1 MLTDHLFQQPNRPD
15 VFAAT
20 IGLSRSQWTSVPS
33 TYKKHE
39 ASEIMK
45 KHRFDVMPIIEKD
58 GSINRYFRSEKWG
71 DREQIIRSKITEED
85 TLYYLTHIRDV
96 LQVMGEHRKT
106 YFFLEN
112 ETRILGL
119 LTITHLNARPVYLF
133 LYHTL
138 LYLETEM
145 SDWLKKV
152 LGDEAV
158 LRILEEL
165 PGGDVEHGGLKQ
177 YREDRSS
184 GIDND
189 IMEYLF
195 LGDMFEIIR
204 REQLYPHLSYKSLDQ
219 FEKHLRK
226 LRQMR
231 NTVAHPNRSLVN
243 NIDSISELWL
253 SLQKLEE
260 LLERLPAAHFESIE
274 RREH

>member
-20 IGLSRSQWTSVPS
+20 IGLSRSHWTSVPS

-39 ASEIMK
+39 AQAIMK
-45 KHRFDVMPIIEKD
+45 QFRFDVLPIIEKD
-58 GSINRYFRSEKWG
+58 GNVNRYFRSETWG
-71 DREQIIRSKITEED
+71 NREEVIRSKISDED

-96 LQVMGEHRKT
+96 LQIMGEHKKN

-119 LTITHLNARPVYLF
+119 LTISHLNARPVYLF

-138 LYLETEM
+138 LFLETEM
-145 SDWLKKV
+145 SNWLESL
-152 LGDEAV
+152 LGDEV
-158 LRILEEL
+158 ILKML
-165 PGGDVEHGGLKQ
+165 QDIPGGESEHGGLKQ
-177 YREDRSS
+177 YREDRQN

-204 REQLYPHLSYKSLDQ
+204 RKELYTKLSYKSLDQ

-243 NIDSISELWL
+243 NIESISELWL

-260 LLERLPAAHFESIE
+260 LLERLPTAPVA
-274 RREH
+274 

>member
-20 IGLSRSQWTSVPS
+20 IGLSRSHWTSVPS
-33 TYKKHE
+33 TCKKHE
-39 ASEIMK
+39 AQEIMK
-45 KHRFDVMPIIEKD
+45 QYRFDVMPIIEKD
-58 GSINRYFRSEKWG
+58 GNVNRYFRSENWG
-71 DREQIIRSKITEED
+71 DREHIVRHKITEED

-112 ETRILGL
+112 ETSILGL

-145 SDWLKKV
+145 SDWLNKV
-152 LGDEAV
+152 LGDEVV
-158 LRILEEL
+158 LHILQDL
-165 PGGDVEHGGLKQ
+165 PGGDSEHGGLKQ
-177 YREDRSS
+177 YREDRSL

-204 REQLYPHLSYKSLDQ
+204 RKELYTRLSYKSLDQ

-231 NTVAHPNRSLVN
+231 NTVAHPNRSLVK
-243 NIDSISELWL
+243 NIESISELWL

-260 LLERLPAAHFESIE
+260 LLERLAAAKSGAKPVKV
-274 RREH
+274 